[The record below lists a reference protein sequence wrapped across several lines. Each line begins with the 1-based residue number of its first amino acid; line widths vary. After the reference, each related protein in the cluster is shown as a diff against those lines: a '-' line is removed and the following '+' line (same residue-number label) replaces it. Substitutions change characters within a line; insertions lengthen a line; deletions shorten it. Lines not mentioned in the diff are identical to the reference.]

1 MHGKNKH
8 FPPALHEKYFLECNF
23 YKHEDTI
30 YLTAIKKHKYKT
42 CLTKYNVYVSN
53 FRLYITTRVK
63 QIKAYIYAKSMNI
76 KVIET

>member
-1 MHGKNKH
+1 MRVKNKH
-8 FPPALHEKYFLECNF
+8 FPPSLHKKYFFECNF

-63 QIKAYIYAKSMNI
+63 KIKAYIYAKSMNI